1 MDTRA
6 PTSGFDFPSSTPASP
21 TGHAGGRR
29 ALRYVLAWLTAAAL
43 LWLIFA
49 AYGQPEFILDVA
61 NLRLC

>member
-6 PTSGFDFPSSTPASP
+6 PIPGFDFANSIL

-29 ALRYVLAWLTAAAL
+29 GLRYVLAWLTAAAV
-43 LWLIFA
+43 LWLTFA

-61 NLRLC
+61 GLRLC